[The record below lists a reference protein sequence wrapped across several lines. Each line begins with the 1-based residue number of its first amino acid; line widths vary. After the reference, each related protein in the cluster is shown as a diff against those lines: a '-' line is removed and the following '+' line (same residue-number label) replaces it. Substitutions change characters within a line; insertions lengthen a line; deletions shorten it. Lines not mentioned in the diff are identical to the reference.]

1 MSVVETRLA
10 SLIEQM
16 PKEGYKAA
24 VVQGVVE
31 RIREIVD
38 AALNASKLI
47 ECLGQAKGACKESFC
62 NPACARI
69 YMIRDGDR
77 VRIGKFMS
85 NPIGIEIEPGL
96 VVFTTRNA
104 RLEVRSDGVVRA
116 KLLGLDETV
125 RLSDVD
131 EVFKHSYLIKRV
143 VREVGRRTDIIVQ
156 DLRACAMRMALVC

>member
-10 SLIEQM
+10 SIIEQM

-24 VVQGVVE
+24 VAQGIIE

-47 ECLGQAKGACKESFC
+47 ECIGQAKGTCKESFC

-69 YMIRDGDR
+69 YMIREGDR
-77 VRIGKFMS
+77 VRIGKFQS
-85 NPIGIEIEPGL
+85 NPVGIEIEPGA
-96 VVFTTRNA
+96 VIFSTRNA
-104 RLEVRSDGVVRA
+104 KLEVRSDGVVRA
-116 KLLGLDETV
+116 KLLGFDETV
-125 RLSDVD
+125 KLSDVD

-143 VREVGRRTDIIVQ
+143 VREVGRRTDIVVQ
-156 DLRACAMRMALVC
+156 DLRSCALRMALVC